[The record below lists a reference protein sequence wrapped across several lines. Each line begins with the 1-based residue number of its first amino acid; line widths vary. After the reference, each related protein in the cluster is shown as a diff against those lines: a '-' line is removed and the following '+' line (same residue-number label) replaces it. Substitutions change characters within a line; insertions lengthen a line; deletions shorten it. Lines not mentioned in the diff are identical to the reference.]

1 MKQNERILVY
11 AVTGFL
17 AIILAVAVLFGR
29 ENPRPQPAPGG
40 GPGVAGQSAA
50 NPAGAGAP
58 ASLGDI
64 VSRKAAPGA
73 GATPVAG
80 GENGAVPVEPAG
92 AGAVPSVPGA
102 SGLPAPAGPE
112 QALVASKPLIAADL
126 VLQAL
131 GSSRRDRAVRFV
143 PARAGDSLETLVR
156 RWCGATQPYLEE
168 AKSLNEEL
176 TVVRVGQEIAVP
188 WIEDEVVFAAFEAR
202 QPKKLVADAVDQGKT
217 AVAAP
222 AAATPNGAERANP
235 AQTNPS
241 NQTNPN
247 NPTNATNAGGPTIG
261 SLLSPKPRPVTPK
274 AVADQTPAVAG
285 GVVPGKPA
293 IGKPAASEAV
303 TPPEAKTAGTRAYVV
318 KSGDSLW
325 KIAEQLYGKK
335 NADRMV
341 GEIKKL
347 NAGKVDTLR
356 PNQKLVVPEAAAAV
370 AAPAKGA

>member
-29 ENPRPQPAPGG
+29 DNPRLQVGG
-40 GPGVAGQSAA
+40 GGAGGGGVGAAGQPAA

-58 ASLGDI
+58 ESLGDI
-64 VSRKAAPGA
+64 VARRAALDG
-73 GATPVAG
+73 GATPAASGEGGAAPVAPSG
-80 GENGAVPVEPAG
+80 DGAAPVSPG
-92 AGAVPSVPGA
+92 VPGA
-102 SGLPAPAGPE
+102 SGLPAPVGPE

-143 PARAGDSLETLVR
+143 PARRGDSLETLVR
-156 RWCGATQPYLEE
+156 RWCGATEPYLEE

-176 TVVRVGQEIAVP
+176 TVVRVGHEVAVP
-188 WIEDEVVFAAFEAR
+188 WVEDEVVFAAYESR
-202 QPKKLVADAVDQGKT
+202 QPKKLVADAVDQGK
-217 AVAAP
+217 AAAAAP
-222 AAATPNGAERANP
+222 AAATPNGAARASQP
-235 AQTNPS
+235 AT
-241 NQTNPN
+241 
-247 NPTNATNAGGPTIG
+247 NPTNSGGPTIG
-261 SLLSPKPRPVTPK
+261 SLLSHKAKPVTPK
-274 AVADQTPAVAG
+274 TEPAPAVAG

-293 IGKPAASEAV
+293 VGKPAAGDAV
-303 TPPEAKTAGTRAYVV
+303 TPPEANGAGTRAYVV

-347 NAGKVDTLR
+347 NAGKVDTLH
-356 PNQKLVVPEAAAAV
+356 PNQKLVVPEATAAV

>member
-29 ENPRPQPAPGG
+29 DNPRLQPGAIPGG
-40 GPGVAGQSAA
+40 GGTGGGAAGQSAA

-58 ASLGDI
+58 VSLGDI
-64 VSRKAAPGA
+64 VSRRTAAGTGTGATPGA
-73 GATPVAG
+73 G
-80 GENGAVPVEPAG
+80 GEGGAVPVAPSGDG
-92 AGAVPSVPGA
+92 AAPVVPGA

-112 QALVASKPLIAADL
+112 QALVAPKPLIAADL

-131 GSSRRDRAVRFV
+131 GASRRDRAVRFV

-156 RWCGATQPYLEE
+156 RWCGTTQPYLEE

-176 TVVRVGQEIAVP
+176 TVVRVGQEVAVP
-188 WIEDEVVFAAFEAR
+188 WIDDEVVFAAYEAR

-217 AVAAP
+217 AAP
-222 AAATPNGAERANP
+222 TAAAATPSNAAPANQGAP
-235 AQTNPS
+235 AP
-241 NQTNPN
+241 
-247 NPTNATNAGGPTIG
+247 GVPTIG
-261 SLLSPKPRPVTPK
+261 SLLSQKARPVTPK
-274 AVADQTPAVAG
+274 AGTEPAPAVAG
-285 GVVPGKPA
+285 GASGKPA
-293 IGKPAASEAV
+293 GGDAV
-303 TPPEAKTAGTRAYVV
+303 TPPETKSAGTRAYVV

-347 NAGKVDTLR
+347 NAGKVDTLH
-356 PNQKLVVPEAAAAV
+356 PNQKLVVPDAAV